1 MPDITTVVDDYIACF
16 NELDQQRRHHL
27 ATRVFTDDARYL
39 DPLMAGDGPDA
50 ITEMIAGV
58 HAAYPGTRFVLAGA
72 PDHHHDRVRF
82 TWHLC
87 AAGGDAPIAVGHDFA
102 TLAPD
107 GRLADVTGF
116 LDGASA

>member
-1 MPDITTVVDDYIACF
+1 MPDITAVIDDYIACF
-16 NELDQQRRHHL
+16 NEPDRKRRRHL
-27 ATRVFTDDARYL
+27 VTRAFADDARYL
-39 DPLMAGDGPDA
+39 DPLMASEGPEA

-58 HAAYPGTRFVLAGA
+58 HAAYPGTHFVLAGA

-87 AAGGDAPIAVGHDFA
+87 AAGGDDPIAVGHDFA

-116 LDGASA
+116 LDRAVA